1 MACQS
6 NSLRRS
12 AASLAVLLLLA
23 GCSSS
28 SKVLETYDLPAAS
41 AVTKRSVGARGQMVV
56 AEPKAIANLDN
67 ERMAVKQAGGAVSYL
82 PDGAWGDRLPKLL
95 QARMIQSFE
104 NASMLRS
111 VGRPAD
117 RLTADWQLVS
127 EIRAFELDVSAG
139 NAVRIEI
146 SAKLVGDRSGRIVA
160 GRVFTAREAVAG
172 SDAASVAAGFDRAL
186 QRVLS
191 EMVVW
196 ASGAR

>member
-1 MACQS
+1 MI
-6 NSLRRS
+6 
-12 AASLAVLLLLA
+12 
-23 GCSSS
+23 
-28 SKVLETYDLPAAS
+28 
-41 AVTKRSVGARGQMVV
+41 V
-56 AEPKAIANLDN
+56 AEPKAIANLDT

-104 NASMLRS
+104 NANRLRS

-127 EIRAFELDVSAG
+127 EIRSFELDVSAG
-139 NAVRIEI
+139 NEVRIEI

-160 GRVFTAREAVAG
+160 GRVFSVREAAAG
-172 SDAASVAAGFDRAL
+172 TDARSVAAAFDMAL
-186 QRVLS
+186 KRLLS

-196 ASGAR
+196 ASGTR